1 MADPGQVGIGQR
13 QRLQHLPRFCDH
25 PRGIGRVRVLA
36 AQAQVGAQGHGVE
49 VGGDFIAF
57 GHRQFLWGIGGEAV
71 F

>member
-1 MADPGQVGIGQR
+1 M
-13 QRLQHLPRFCDH
+13 
-25 PRGIGRVRVLA
+25 RVLA

-71 F
+71 LRVDIETGDFHGALLAGLVI